1 MNLDTLIPPS
11 PVDGCAAID
20 PSGPPIPV
28 RLRRIL
34 VVDDD
39 EVILNLISTVLA
51 EAGFDVDAAPDGQEA
66 WEALA
71 NQKYDLL
78 VTDNEMPRLAGLEL
92 IERIRDARMRLP
104 IIVAS
109 GNLSEEGARDY
120 PQLQIAA
127 VIAKPFSTLAFLDLV
142 KAALLAPCE
151 TPTSDQGTFHRPHT
165 GLQPIR

>member
-1 MNLDTLIPPS
+1 MDSAKLSLGNSKTRNKTIPETKAMNLDTLIPPS

-71 NQKYDLL
+71 SQKYDLL
-78 VTDNEMPRLAGLEL
+78 VTDNEMPRLAGL
-92 IERIRDARMRLP
+92 
-104 IIVAS
+104 
-109 GNLSEEGARDY
+109 
-120 PQLQIAA
+120 
-127 VIAKPFSTLAFLDLV
+127 
-142 KAALLAPCE
+142 
-151 TPTSDQGTFHRPHT
+151 
-165 GLQPIR
+165 